1 MTHKGLKMFNTMK
14 HILTHTAE
22 DLLAKKF
29 AYNNVDNYL
38 KTKVLFLGCKNIQEW
53 FLKGHYDGVNSSLE
67 FVQKFDFI
75 LDKDI
80 LDSFLKQNLLLK
92 DKYVKLQEA
101 KAMIKTNFK
110 RKSEPLHVLMFLS
123 HLRVLKIPITKDLL
137 YLDKRQIM
145 QKLKELAIQHYE
157 NSQGKLKLWGDILQY
172 DIIYDDELLVLSMQK
187 DGI

>member
-1 MTHKGLKMFNTMK
+1 MVF
-14 HILTHTAE
+14 
-22 DLLAKKF
+22 
-29 AYNNVDNYL
+29 
-38 KTKVLFLGCKNIQEW
+38 
-53 FLKGHYDGVNSSLE
+53 KGHYDGVNSSLE

-123 HLRVLKIPITKDLL
+123 HLRVLKFPLPKICFILTKGKLCKNSKNLL
-137 YLDKRQIM
+137 YSIM
-145 QKLKELAIQHYE
+145 K

-187 DGI
+187 MVYDSSLILISFFKS

>member
-29 AYNNVDNYL
+29 AYNNVDNFL
-38 KTKVLFLGCKNIQEW
+38 KTKVLFLGCKNIQER

-92 DKYVKLQEA
+92 DKYQ
-101 KAMIKTNFK
+101 TP
-110 RKSEPLHVLMFLS
+110 RS
-123 HLRVLKIPITKDLL
+123 
-137 YLDKRQIM
+137 
-145 QKLKELAIQHYE
+145 
-157 NSQGKLKLWGDILQY
+157 
-172 DIIYDDELLVLSMQK
+172 
-187 DGI
+187 